1 MSSKN
6 YKIFIVDDDPEFH
19 QLIRRA
25 YQREFVF
32 EGALDERGL
41 RDKLAKDEEYDL
53 ILLDLILDDSPE
65 KEKVGLGL
73 IEVITGQYPDIPII
87 VVTSDYKTA
96 TTVLAMKKG
105 AKNFLPKE
113 DYEYEYWKSIFLEV
127 IEGQKNK
134 KENKQLRQQIK
145 AYEAQMGYQNPPTY
159 PFIGNSPQMKLL
171 RRSLVDVGNY
181 EDSPDLTILI
191 TGETG
196 VGKGVAARF
205 MHYNSRFRKEHPFE
219 EIHIS
224 TIPETL
230 LEATLFGAKKG
241 SFTDAKEDI
250 IGRFQHAN
258 HGVLFLD
265 EVGDLNAKSQ
275 VQLLEFLNNK
285 TIHPLGT
292 TEELVLDVQIVAATN
307 KNLEEE
313 VAEGRFRKDLYH
325 RIKVVHYEIPPLQ
338 ERREDIRDLL
348 KHFLK
353 LSDVNELDVILT
365 NEVKAL
371 FLHKY
376 PWPGNVRELENA
388 VRSAKFHQKMTYRS
402 DKIDIN
408 CIPKEIRNFEGSI
421 SISLASPQ
429 NPTPGTQA
437 NPPINRTDI
446 EALSLAEQNAFN
458 TIRSIEEA
466 LIIKNGVKKDVAEVL
481 GIKSSDSLRYK
492 IKTTFEKYHHL
503 FAHFPE
509 IKRRFPKIV
518 S

>member
-1 MSSKN
+1 M
-6 YKIFIVDDDPEFH
+6 
-19 QLIRRA
+19 
-25 YQREFVF
+25 
-32 EGALDERGL
+32 
-41 RDKLAKDEEYDL
+41 
-53 ILLDLILDDSPE
+53 
-65 KEKVGLGL
+65 
-73 IEVITGQYPDIPII
+73 
-87 VVTSDYKTA
+87 
-96 TTVLAMKKG
+96 
-105 AKNFLPKE
+105 
-113 DYEYEYWKSIFLEV
+113 
-127 IEGQKNK
+127 
-134 KENKQLRQQIK
+134 
-145 AYEAQMGYQNPPTY
+145 
-159 PFIGNSPQMKLL
+159 
-171 RRSLVDVGNY
+171 
-181 EDSPDLTILI
+181 
-191 TGETG
+191 
-196 VGKGVAARF
+196 
-205 MHYNSRFRKEHPFE
+205 
-219 EIHIS
+219 
-224 TIPETL
+224 
-230 LEATLFGAKKG
+230 
-241 SFTDAKEDI
+241 
-250 IGRFQHAN
+250 
-258 HGVLFLD
+258 
-265 EVGDLNAKSQ
+265 
-275 VQLLEFLNNK
+275 
-285 TIHPLGT
+285 
-292 TEELVLDVQIVAATN
+292 
-307 KNLEEE
+307 
-313 VAEGRFRKDLYH
+313 
-325 RIKVVHYEIPPLQ
+325 Q

-492 IKTTFEKYHHL
+492 IKTTFEKYPHL